1 MKVNR
6 FGRASILTPSQ
17 INLLCLRVAVLIF
30 TPVKDALYVKNIWV
44 DPRGYILVER
54 PHLIH
59 PKVNSQSIAIKLK
72 IKVSILCSRS

>member
-30 TPVKDALYVKNIWV
+30 TPVKVIKKKWRKLHAKLGKAFSQAAWSDWNA
-44 DPRGYILVER
+44 VEGAER
-54 PHLIH
+54 LHTVSVSGHRFPT
-59 PKVNSQSIAIKLK
+59 LK
-72 IKVSILCSRS
+72 

>member
-30 TPVKDALYVKNIWV
+30 TPVKDARDVKDIWI
-44 DPRGYILVER
+44 DIIGYILVER

-59 PKVNSQSIAIKLK
+59 PRVNSQ
-72 IKVSILCSRS
+72 

>member
-30 TPVKDALYVKNIWV
+30 TPVKDALSVKNIWV
-44 DPRGYILVER
+44 EYEGL
-54 PHLIH
+54 
-59 PKVNSQSIAIKLK
+59 
-72 IKVSILCSRS
+72 